1 MKSKIWDAC
10 KSYKILIFCLFI
22 QIASILLNFFI
33 SIFTANTLNVTDF
46 GKFQFYFNSIVF
58 YSFLSKLGLDTLSFK
73 LSGRLDEPQERTTYL
88 IYAFAIILCMSVLFA
103 SIHTFFYDQSYSK
116 FGIVTSSILGL
127 SLTTFFA
134 GFCKARGLPVK
145 GVILEGF
152 VFRILTLTSLLALYQ
167 FNILCFKS
175 ISLTILL
182 VSFILL
188 LYVIKEIWEN
198 IGHKIYFKGLK
209 SKYKLYFRLSIV
221 FAALSISQEAI
232 LMADMYAVEKFLG
245 IDIVSIQ
252 SIVARFVGLFFIF
265 NSICIGVFSPRLISH
280 YEKDQFNELN
290 ELIVKINRIL
300 GGSSLISIVLF
311 LLLGKF
317 VLGLF
322 GDNYLIAYD
331 YILIMY
337 AGCAVN
343 VSLGLSGVMLATFGF
358 AKDSVVILVCS
369 LLIKLVLL
377 YFGAKLFDLYGVII
391 SSSFVFVLWK
401 ASMSIQLYR
410 RTSIISFRLK

>member
-1 MKSKIWDAC
+1 M
-10 KSYKILIFCLFI
+10 
-22 QIASILLNFFI
+22 
-33 SIFTANTLNVTDF
+33 
-46 GKFQFYFNSIVF
+46 
-58 YSFLSKLGLDTLSFK
+58 
-73 LSGRLDEPQERTTYL
+73 
-88 IYAFAIILCMSVLFA
+88 
-103 SIHTFFYDQSYSK
+103 
-116 FGIVTSSILGL
+116 
-127 SLTTFFA
+127 
-134 GFCKARGLPVK
+134 
-145 GVILEGF
+145 
-152 VFRILTLTSLLALYQ
+152 
-167 FNILCFKS
+167 
-175 ISLTILL
+175 
-182 VSFILL
+182 
-188 LYVIKEIWEN
+188 
-198 IGHKIYFKGLK
+198 
-209 SKYKLYFRLSIV
+209 
-221 FAALSISQEAI
+221 
-232 LMADMYAVEKFLG
+232 
-245 IDIVSIQ
+245 
-252 SIVARFVGLFFIF
+252 
-265 NSICIGVFSPRLISH
+265 
-280 YEKDQFNELN
+280 N

-300 GGSSLISIVLF
+300 SGSSLISIVLF